1 MRGLVWFKDDLRIH
15 DNPALYQAARQC
27 DGIVAV
33 YILDPGMWKQH
44 STSACRVDFVLRGLK
59 ELKTHLEK
67 LNIPFILHPVKNT
80 SAIPAV
86 LLKLAKAAQAE
97 ALFYNQQYEVNE
109 HRRDL
114 AVTAIFEKNNY
125 EVFSFHDQVI
135 LPPGS
140 VKTKSGKYFSVFTP
154 FKRAWITAFKQQD
167 IKALPAPRTQAKLSL
182 KIKSLPIPASLPGFK
197 STVDAKLWP
206 SGETAAKKRLQTFL
220 TKHLFNYKKERD
232 YPALDSTSKLSAY
245 LAAGMISSRQCF
257 LAAMAHNHNEID
269 SGNLGAMT
277 WLSELIWREF
287 YRCVMVA
294 VPRVSMHK
302 AYQIATDKMHWDF
315 NEKQFQAWQQGKTGY
330 PLIDAAMRQLNT
342 IGWMHNRLRMV
353 VAMFLTKNLFFDWR
367 HGEKYFIENL
377 IDGDLASNNGGW
389 QWSASTG
396 TDAAPYFR
404 IFNPITQSKNYDPEG
419 QFILKY
425 CPELA
430 GLNKKSLHEPYKYEP
445 EKSAK
450 QGYPKPIIELNQKR
464 EKVLKA
470 YKNAR

>member
-1 MRGLVWFKDDLRIH
+1 
-15 DNPALYQAARQC
+15 
-27 DGIVAV
+27 
-33 YILDPGMWKQH
+33 
-44 STSACRVDFVLRGLK
+44 
-59 ELKTHLEK
+59 
-67 LNIPFILHPVKNT
+67 
-80 SAIPAV
+80 
-86 LLKLAKAAQAE
+86 
-97 ALFYNQQYEVNE
+97 
-109 HRRDL
+109 
-114 AVTAIFEKNNY
+114 
-125 EVFSFHDQVI
+125 

-140 VKTKSGKYFSVFTP
+140 VKTKTGKYFSVFTP

-167 IKALPAPRTQAKLSL
+167 IKALPAPKAQAKLHL
-182 KIKSLPIPASLPGFK
+182 KIKSLPIPTSLPGFK
-197 STVDAKLWP
+197 SAVDAKLWP
-206 SGETAAKKRLQTFL
+206 AGETAAKKRLQTFL
-220 TKHLFNYKKERD
+220 TKYLLNYKKERD
-232 YPALDSTSKLSAY
+232 YPAKDSTSKLSAY
-245 LAAGMISSRQCF
+245 LAAGMISPRQCF

-269 SGNLGAMT
+269 SGSLGATT

-287 YRCVMVA
+287 YRHVMVA

-302 AYQIATDKMHWDF
+302 AYQTATEKIHWDF

-396 TDAAPYFR
+396 SDAAPYFR
-404 IFNPITQSKNYDPEG
+404 IFNPITQSKNYDPDG

-430 GLNKKSLHEPYKYEP
+430 SLNKKSLHEPYKYEP
-445 EKSAK
+445 EKSAN